1 MASRRIC
8 LWLVFM
14 IITQSVEEDMR
25 SVRMSAIRGQKF
37 QCASSSCLPFN
48 NVITSTIMKCRM
60 ACLAQIYCR
69 AASFHQSTS
78 NCELFTDM
86 SNEIANMTT
95 DTDITT
101 MIVIAGTR
109 SPPALGISNNRLR
122 QHQQQQ
128 NQHQPHHHHQP
139 QQHHHHQQRQPQH
152 QPQQHHHQ
160 PQQHHHHQQHQHQQQ
175 RQPQRQ
181 KQQQPQHQQQPQ
193 RQPQQQQVSY
203 LKLFKLLEKIYA
215 VVCTLSS
222 QSSWSQTATTVFGS
236 QAGTGGSTLSLL
248 SSPIGMYYDG
258 PNNMLTV
265 SDLGSQRILQF
276 SLNNPPVIAKVI
288 AGNNGQGCNMS
299 QLNTNVGVV
308 LDSSGRLYV
317 TDEGC
322 SRVVR
327 FPSVSNSTTSSTL
340 IGSVLYATQ
349 VSINA
354 VTGDIYAVSY
364 GDNAIYKFVGGSG
377 SPVVAAGGNGNGNAL
392 NQLNGPNGAYYD
404 YLYTNSLYV
413 ADSGNNRIL
422 KFAAGST
429 SSTYGTVVAGGNG
442 SGSGANQLSN
452 PRFIIVDSSGNLYIS
467 DGGNNRIQRWLKN
480 ASSGTTVVGGT
491 QGTATNQLNFPET
504 VLFDKYDNLL
514 VSDRGNNRIQFFG
527 LATC

>member
-122 QHQQQQ
+122 QHQQQ
-128 NQHQPHHHHQP
+128 H
-139 QQHHHHQQRQPQH
+139 
-152 QPQQHHHQ
+152 
-160 PQQHHHHQQHQHQQQ
+160 QHQHQQQ
-175 RQPQRQ
+175 RQQPQPQHQPQRQEQQQPQHQPQPQQQQQLQQPQHQQQRQQPQPQHQQQHQPQRQ

-193 RQPQQQQVSY
+193 QQPRQQQYNVQ
-203 LKLFKLLEKIYA
+203 I
-215 VVCTLSS
+215 CTLSS
-222 QSSWSQTATTVFGS
+222 QSSWSQTATTIFGS

-248 SSPIGMYYDG
+248 STPIGMYYDQ
-258 PNNMLTV
+258 PNNRLIV
-265 SDLGSQRILQF
+265 ADFGNQRIIQF
-276 SLNNPPVIAKVI
+276 SLNNPPSVATVI
-288 AGNNGQGCNMS
+288 AGSNGQGCN
-299 QLNTNVGVV
+299 LNQFTTGVGVT
-308 LDSSGRLYV
+308 LDSSGQLYV
-317 TDEGC
+317 SDASCNRIT
-322 SRVVR
+322 R
-327 FPSVSNSTTSSTL
+327 FPSGSNSTTTATL
-340 IGSVLYATQ
+340 IGSVNSAEQ
-349 VSINA
+349 ISIN
-354 VTGDIYAVSY
+354 TLTNDIYVVGLANY
-364 GDNAIYKFVGGSG
+364 AIYKFVGGSG

-392 NQLNGPNGAYYD
+392 NQLSSPNGVYYD

-413 ADSGNNRIL
+413 ADSGNYRIM
-422 KFAAGST
+422 KYPSGST
-429 SSTYGTVVAGGNG
+429 GSTTGTVVAGGNG
-442 SGSGANQLSN
+442 AGSGVNQMN
-452 PRFIIVDSSGNLYIS
+452 GPRNMVVDSNGNLYIV
-467 DGGNNRIQRWLKN
+467 DGGNSRIQRWMQN
-480 ASSGTTVVGGT
+480 ANSSTTIVGGT
-491 QGTATNQLNFPET
+491 QGTASNQLSSPET
-504 VLFDKYDNLL
+504 ALFDKYNNLL
-514 VSDRGNNRIQFFG
+514 VVDRGNNRIQFFG